1 VKIHLKSSFDSN
13 ESELETQSST
23 LGDLLL
29 ELSKKYPEEQF
40 YNKERGEVSINYFVE
55 LNGQMHDTIP
65 DELDTKLKDGD
76 KVEIYLG
83 GEFPED

>member
-1 VKIHLKSSFDSN
+1 M
-13 ESELETQSST
+13 
-23 LGDLLL
+23 GDLLL

-55 LNGQMHDTIP
+55 LNGQMHDTVP

-76 KVEIYLG
+76 RVEIYPI

>member
-1 VKIHLKSSFDSN
+1 MKIHLKASFDAN
-13 ESELETQSST
+13 KSELETQSST

-40 YNKERGEVSINYFVE
+40 YNKERDEVSINYFVE

-76 KVEIYLG
+76 RVEIYLI